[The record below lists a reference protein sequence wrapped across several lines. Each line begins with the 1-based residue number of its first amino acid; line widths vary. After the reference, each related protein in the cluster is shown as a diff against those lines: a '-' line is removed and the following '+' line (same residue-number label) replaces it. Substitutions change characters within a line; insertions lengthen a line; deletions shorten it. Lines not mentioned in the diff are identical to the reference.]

1 MNDKNH
7 RVVTS
12 DDLRKSKLRAYEL
25 RLRKAERK
33 AERETELRLRK
44 AELLIAEIEAET
56 ESRYDRHNKRRRSLM
71 DIIVGILFIS
81 PTFSF
86 WAIFALVSFIVTMR
100 MMPPGGYN
108 QPKFSSTSSASSS
121 TSPTE
126 AELKAVYRANGTTYD
141 DRMLREDA
149 RQVEILAR
157 EQGMTIDQSVI
168 IWSTQR

>member
-81 PTFSF
+81 PTFTF
-86 WAIFALVSFIVTMR
+86 WAIFVLVSFNLLMWN
-100 MMPPGGYN
+100 MPPGGYN
-108 QPKFSSTSSASSS
+108 SSTSSSSSSS

-126 AELKAVYRANGTTYD
+126 AKLKAVYDDQGIRYD
-141 DRMLREDA
+141 DRRLREDA
-149 RQVEILAR
+149 RKVEILAR
-157 EQGMTIDQSVI
+157 EQGMTIDESVV